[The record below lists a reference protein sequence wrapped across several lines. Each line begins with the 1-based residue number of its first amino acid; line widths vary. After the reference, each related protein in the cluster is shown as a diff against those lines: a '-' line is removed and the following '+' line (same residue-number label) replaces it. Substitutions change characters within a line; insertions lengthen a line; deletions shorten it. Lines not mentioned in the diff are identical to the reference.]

1 MSDYLNLLDAS
12 TFFVV
17 GSIVALTTLTLS
29 IIGSNH
35 LLSNKDDPMRNDY
48 KHPLVSIA
56 AVLFIFVTCSIVAFL
71 GGYLYLGI
79 YEAFKTGEISIPIW
93 ILAPII
99 FVFFVYGLFA
109 LLLGFSDVL
118 DRKFGYGHPIIY
130 LYALLVTGFTIS
142 YFIAPVM
149 YLIQEPSYFFLFD
162 QEFWF
167 KIMFF
172 PFNF

>member
-48 KHPLVSIA
+48 KHPLVFIA

-93 ILAPII
+93 ILTRGPRCMYCRISPLSNGLTLI
-99 FVFFVYGLFA
+99 HFFRKILEKYTKTWGKPRKPKEHYWKLRKPTEFVFSNF
-109 LLLGFSDVL
+109 
-118 DRKFGYGHPIIY
+118 
-130 LYALLVTGFTIS
+130 
-142 YFIAPVM
+142 
-149 YLIQEPSYFFLFD
+149 EFLFLL
-162 QEFWF
+162 FLNVFLVPWAV
-167 KIMFF
+167 
-172 PFNF
+172 